1 MRTMSGHPVPG
12 LQPRRHTPR
21 PPGRTARLRGLLL
34 CLLLLGG
41 TATAHAQAADPNR
54 AIAVAKKLE
63 LLQRYLGSAS
73 AEKLANSDNA
83 AVQELF
89 GRARERGEQA
99 LASYN
104 KGDMGIAEERL
115 NEAFRAYTEALDSS
129 RAKPG
134 GGAEIRKQNASLRD
148 EIRSYLQAFD
158 EALLAKG
165 PAAAA
170 LLNRGQVNDLLAEAD
185 RLEAAGDPA
194 SAQNRLKEV
203 YNLAVSALTRVREN
217 ETVVYTLD
225 FRTPADEY
233 RYEQNRYQSYAML
246 VAQMRESSE
255 LGEQALKL
263 AQRYQD
269 EGENLLKQAE
279 AEAASGQYPQAI
291 QTMEEA
297 NKRLVRSLQMLGLSI
312 PG

>member
-21 PPGRTARLRGLLL
+21 PPGRTARLSGLLL

-41 TATAHAQAADPNR
+41 AGTLHAQAADPNR

-73 AEKLANSDNA
+73 AEKLANHDNT
-83 AVQELF
+83 AVQELYA
-89 GRARERGEQA
+89 RARERGEQA

-104 KGDMGIAEERL
+104 KGDMGLAEERL

-129 RAKPG
+129 RAKRDA
-134 GGAEIRKQNASLRD
+134 AEIQKQNASLRD

-170 LLNRGQVNDLLAEAD
+170 LLNRGQVNELLAEAE
-185 RLEAAGDPA
+185 RLEAAGDAA
-194 SAQNRLKEV
+194 SAQNRLKEA
-203 YNLAVSALTRVREN
+203 YNMAVSALTRVREN

-269 EGENLLKQAE
+269 EGASLLKQAE
-279 AEAASGQYPQAI
+279 AEAAGGQYQQAI